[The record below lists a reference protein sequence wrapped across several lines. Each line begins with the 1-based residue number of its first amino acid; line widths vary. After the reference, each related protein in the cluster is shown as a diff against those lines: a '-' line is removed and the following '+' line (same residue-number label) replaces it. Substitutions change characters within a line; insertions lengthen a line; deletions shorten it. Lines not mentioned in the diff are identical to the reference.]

1 MNNMRNKIL
10 SLLVLLLT
18 AATGAQ
24 AGIKVG
30 DVFMNRSYVDFG
42 SSGVWL
48 KQYISDK
55 GQLVTVSF
63 SGKLPMTYATYDEGN
78 KVHVFWF
85 QNSNEFTAIYIESDN
100 PAKPLGIKVSG
111 GTGTD
116 TDPFTFTTVY
126 DWPDGHT
133 ADIIIDYDG
142 TSSFAMPPCDA
153 TATYELVRDMTYEVS
168 ATLSSSRIRITNNGN
183 TFEPVNA
190 SDLTPVVKDIIAGED
205 QAVTMTAYD
214 SQTQAGDYTATLQ
227 KQGDTENDWSD
238 VTDLSVGKFRY
249 LVTGVNNYDGT
260 TTSATFELFQ
270 GYEVTVPKG
279 EYITYYRDDHLR
291 LDDADRSS
299 IELYTISSV
308 SGSTATLSGPF
319 DALPKNTPMLVHNKG
334 TEDKT
339 FFLIP
344 CDEPDLAF
352 SVAPEFKGT
361 LTATTIEASTDNIS
375 NYAFNGKQFVIVRS
389 DLDTDANKCWLS
401 VTHETGGTQ
410 PGSSSARSIKLVFD
424 NGTTG
429 LKAIDNRQ
437 LTMDNWHDLNGRK
450 LSAAP
455 KRKGVYIKNGQK
467 VVVK

>member
-1 MNNMRNKIL
+1 M
-10 SLLVLLLT
+10 
-18 AATGAQ
+18 
-24 AGIKVG
+24 
-30 DVFMNRSYVDFG
+30 
-42 SSGVWL
+42 
-48 KQYISDK
+48 
-55 GQLVTVSF
+55 
-63 SGKLPMTYATYDEGN
+63 
-78 KVHVFWF
+78 
-85 QNSNEFTAIYIESDN
+85 
-100 PAKPLGIKVSG
+100 GIKVSG

-133 ADIIIDYDG
+133 ADIIIDYNG
-142 TSSFAMPPCDA
+142 TSSFAMPAFDA
-153 TATYELVRDMTYEVS
+153 TATYELVRDMAVS
-168 ATLSSSRIRITNNGN
+168 VTATLSSSRIRITNNGN

-214 SQTQAGDYTATLQ
+214 SQTQAGDYTLTLQ

-238 VTDLSVGKFRY
+238 VTDLSVGTFRY

-260 TTSATFELFQ
+260 TTTATFELFQ
-270 GYEVTVPKG
+270 GYEVTIPKG
-279 EYITYYRDDHLR
+279 EYITYYRDEHLR

-344 CDEPDLAF
+344 CNEPDLAF
-352 SVAPEFKGT
+352 IVAPEFKGT

-389 DLDTDANKCWLS
+389 ALDIAANKCWLS

-429 LKAIDNRQ
+429 LKAIDNGQ

>member
-18 AATGAQ
+18 AATGAR
-24 AGIKVG
+24 ASIAVG
-30 DVFMNRSYVDFG
+30 DVFMFGTNIDFG
-42 SSGVWL
+42 SSSVACKHISGSTDVTILHESYVSLVVYGGYENGKHKIIL
-48 KQYISDK
+48 KITNASSSYYI
-55 GQLVTVSF
+55 V
-63 SGKLPMTYATYDEGN
+63 
-78 KVHVFWF
+78 
-85 QNSNEFTAIYIESDN
+85 SDN

-111 GTGTD
+111 GTGKD

-133 ADIIIDYDG
+133 ADFVIGSDG
-142 TSSFAMPPCDA
+142 TCSFAMPASNA

-168 ATLSSSRIRITNNGN
+168 ATVSSSRIRIKNNGN
-183 TFEPVNA
+183 TFEPVTA
-190 SDLTPVVKDIIAGED
+190 SDLTPVVKDIIAGQD
-205 QAVTMTAYD
+205 QAVTMNAYD
-214 SQTQAGDYTATLQ
+214 SQTQAGDYTLTLQ

-238 VTDLSVGKFRY
+238 VTDLSVGTFRY

-260 TTSATFELFQ
+260 TTTATFELFQ

-279 EYITYYRDDHLR
+279 EYITYYKDEAIT
-291 LDDADRSS
+291 LDAADKSS
-299 IELYTISSV
+299 IELLTITSV
-308 SGSTATLSGPF
+308 SDDKAVLSSAI
-319 DALPKNTPMLVHNKG
+319 DAMPSGKPMLVHNK
-334 TEDKT
+334 TNQDKT

-344 CDEPDLAF
+344 CAEPNVSLT
-352 SVAPEFKGT
+352 VADEFKGT
-361 LTATTIEASTDNIS
+361 LTATTIAASDDDVS
-375 NYAFNGKQFVIVRS
+375 NYALNGKQFVIVRS
-389 DLDTDANKCWLS
+389 DLAIAANKCWLS

-429 LKAIDNRQ
+429 LKAIDNGQ